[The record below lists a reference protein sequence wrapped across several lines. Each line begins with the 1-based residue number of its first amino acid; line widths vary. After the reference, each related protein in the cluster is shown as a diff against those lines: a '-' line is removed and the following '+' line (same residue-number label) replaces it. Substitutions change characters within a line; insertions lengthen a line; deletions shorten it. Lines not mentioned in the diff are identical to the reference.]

1 MIRLIKTIATQ
12 SIAWST
18 NSHASHPPISCNPS
32 AAMAIASARK
42 MRGRVSC
49 GGRNNELSFS
59 GKFIPAI

>member
-1 MIRLIKTIATQ
+1 
-12 SIAWST
+12 
-18 NSHASHPPISCNPS
+18 
-32 AAMAIASARK
+32 